1 MTETE
6 GQKPAL
12 EHTTARELTRAE
24 IDEFLSGV
32 LLARLATAKDNR
44 PQVTPVWYEWDGE
57 YLWVT
62 MDRGSRKY
70 RNLRANPYCA
80 VTIDETL
87 GGLRFKAV
95 IMEGPVELITEP
107 KEWVLEKVKHIYTRY
122 LGKEGILADTPQ
134 AMLRDGDHV
143 VARIKPE
150 RIISWDDTN
159 GVAPI
164 G

>member
-1 MTETE
+1 MTDK
-6 GQKPAL
+6 QKPAL
-12 EHTTARELTRAE
+12 EHTTARELTWPE

-32 LLARLATAKDNR
+32 LLARLATAKGDR

-62 MDRGSRKY
+62 MDRSSRKY
-70 RNLRANPYCA
+70 RNLKANPYCA

-107 KEWVLEKVKHIYTRY
+107 KEWVLEKVTRIYTRY
-122 LGKEGILADTPQ
+122 LGKQGIQADTPQ

-143 VARIKPE
+143 VARIRPE
-150 RIISWDDTN
+150 CILSWDDTE
-159 GVAPI
+159 GVAPA

>member
-1 MTETE
+1 MADAE
-6 GQKPAL
+6 QHKPAL
-12 EHTTARELTRAE
+12 EHTTARELTREE

-32 LLARLATAKDNR
+32 LLARLATAKGER
-44 PQVTPVWYEWDGE
+44 PHVTPVWYEWDGE
-57 YLWVT
+57 YLWVS
-62 MDRGSRKY
+62 MDRSSRKY
-70 RNLRANPYCA
+70 RNLKANPYCA
-80 VTIDETL
+80 VTIDDTL

-95 IMEGPVELITEP
+95 IIEGPAELITEP
-107 KEWVLEKVKHIYTRY
+107 KDWVLEKVKHIYTRY

-143 VARIKPE
+143 IARIKPE